1 MMSQRERP
9 ATWLRLKNSIASINL
24 FRTDTTDE
32 RTVYAQRWSTRIYI
46 CILFFSTA
54 VLLVQNVLRIE
65 TKVME
70 VKNPSLESYLNLYD
84 LHSDVNCP
92 CSQISI
98 SYGSFVKLIP
108 IYHPICSSEF
118 ISQRW
123 IEMLFNNVTAFRVPS
138 DFRAT
143 ASTQFQV
150 LREFCHFSQN
160 ALFNNI
166 GSFSQNEF
174 ISGVLLNKNRWDI
187 EIGATIAAFLDR
199 SVTNLKLM
207 VSFLRSIITF
217 NLLVSGIQTS
227 VELTIGLENEMVIA
241 KPRRIF
247 YEPSEDEMNC
257 ACDDHGT
264 CHLLSRFYNITRYDN
279 NADLTYW
286 LIQSYIMLKFK
297 SWFTGCWAVESLLQ
311 SSFRD
316 SFLDNQ
322 TALNLIGSYFD
333 WPSSLAI
340 PTALNLTESNKTNGS
355 RETFEDLLEILFIE
369 NTVVERS
376 YSLYFEQCQAL
387 ACSYSIKQHAS
398 ALYVITSLL
407 ALYGGLSTVLRFLVP
422 ELIAY
427 MVKRL
432 RHQIA
437 VPAILGEF
445 EPERYTVRRRFI
457 FYIIAEDYL
466 MRSSI
471 EV

>member
-1 MMSQRERP
+1 MSQRERL
-9 ATWLRLKNSIASINL
+9 AAWSQLKNSIASINL
-24 FRTDTTDE
+24 FPTDTTDE
-32 RTVYAQRWSTRIYI
+32 RTIYTQRWSTRIYI

-65 TKVME
+65 TRVME
-70 VKNPSLESYLNLYD
+70 MKNPSLESYLNLHD
-84 LHSDVNCP
+84 LYSDVNCP

-150 LREFCHFSQN
+150 LRELCHFSQN
-160 ALFNNI
+160 ALSNNI

-174 ISGVLLNKNRWDI
+174 ISGVLLNKNRWNI

-227 VELTIGLENEMVIA
+227 VELIIRLENEVVIA
-241 KPRRIF
+241 KPLRIF
-247 YEPSEDEMNC
+247 YEPAADESNC
-257 ACDDHGT
+257 ACDDHST
-264 CHLLSRFYNITRYDN
+264 CHLLSRFYNTTRYDN
-279 NADLTYW
+279 DADLTYW
-286 LIQSYIMLKFK
+286 LIQSYITLVFK
-297 SWFTGCWAVESLLQ
+297 NWFAGCSAVESLLQ

-322 TALNLIGSYFD
+322 TALNVISSYFN
-333 WPSSLAI
+333 WSSSLAI
-340 PTALNLTESNKTNGS
+340 PAALNLNESNKTNGS
-355 RETFEDLLEILFIE
+355 RETFEDLLEILFLE

-387 ACSYSIKQHAS
+387 SCFYSITQHAN
-398 ALYVITSLL
+398 ALYIITSLL

-427 MVKRL
+427 MAKRL
-432 RHQIA
+432 RHRIA
-437 VPAILGEF
+437 GPAIEGEF
-445 EPERYTVRRRFI
+445 ESKLHTLKRSLTLHN
-457 FYIIAEDYL
+457 IAENYL
-466 MRSSI
+466 ICSST